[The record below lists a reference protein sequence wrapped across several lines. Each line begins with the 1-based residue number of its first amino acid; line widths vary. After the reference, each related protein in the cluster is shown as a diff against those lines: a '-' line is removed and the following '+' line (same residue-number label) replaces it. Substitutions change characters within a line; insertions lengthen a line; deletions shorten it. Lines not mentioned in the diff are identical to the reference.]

1 MQDSKTTRYGFIDV
15 VKVISI
21 FFVIFYHSFMCDID
35 ISSVR
40 VIAYINYFVQSVFSV
55 CVPLFFMV
63 NGYLLLAKPLDLK
76 KHTIKM
82 AKLVVCA
89 VFWNAVC
96 AVCNAAIKDKTITV
110 RSILVGAINA
120 DYMWFLQALFVVY
133 VFMPVIKSI
142 YDADRKTY
150 MWMLLAFSL
159 FTYGNA
165 FLSIAANTLEFFL
178 GINYIKSAYDFFGAF
193 NPVRG
198 IYGHAIAY
206 FMLGGLM
213 PELRSKLSRTQL
225 ICAIVAAW
233 VGLFAYGC
241 IMSLSNGKMYDI
253 VFQGYDSVFT
263 LTMVT
268 ALFALLQD
276 VNFDSHPITTFV
288 AGETLGIYCIQQPII
303 ALAKRLLPNFLGAN
317 LLTNLAGAV
326 LLLAVCAMLVTI
338 IRKIPLLRETV
349 KL

>member
-1 MQDSKTTRYGFIDV
+1 MQNSKTTRYGFIDV
-15 VKVISI
+15 VKAISI

-35 ISSVR
+35 ISSGR
-40 VIAYINYFVQSVFSV
+40 VIAYINYLVQSVFSV

-82 AKLVVCA
+82 ARLVVCA

-96 AVCNAAIKDKTITV
+96 TVCNAAIKGNPITV
-110 RSILVGAINA
+110 RSILVGIINA

-133 VFMPVIKSI
+133 VFMPIIKRI

-150 MWMLLAFSL
+150 IWTLLAFSL
-159 FTYGNA
+159 FVFGNA
-165 FLSIAANTLEFFL
+165 FLSIATNMLEFFI
-178 GINYIKSAYDFFGAF
+178 GVNYIESAYDFFGAF
-193 NPVRG
+193 NPLRG
-198 IYGHAIAY
+198 IYGHAITY

-213 PELRSKLSRTQL
+213 PELRRKFSRTQL
-225 ICAIVAAW
+225 ICAIVVAW

-263 LTMVT
+263 LTMST

-276 VNFDSHPITTFV
+276 ANCDSRPATAFIGG
-288 AGETLGIYCIQQPII
+288 ATLGIYCIQQPII
-303 ALAKRLLPNFLGAN
+303 AFAKRLFSDFLGAN
-317 LLTNLAGAV
+317 LFANFSGALVILAFCT
-326 LLLAVCAMLVTI
+326 LLIAI
-338 IRKIPLLRETV
+338 FRKIPLLRETI